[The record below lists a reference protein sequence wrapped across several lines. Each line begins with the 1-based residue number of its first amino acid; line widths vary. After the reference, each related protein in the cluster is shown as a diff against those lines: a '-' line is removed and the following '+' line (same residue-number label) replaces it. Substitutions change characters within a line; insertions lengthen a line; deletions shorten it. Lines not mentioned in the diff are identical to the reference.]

1 MLMMTC
7 NRETV
12 TVPGS
17 SDEGEAD
24 TGHSESEDP
33 SSMRVKEERILED
46 KEERILGVKEES
58 GLDRVRK
65 FLPPKLEVK
74 EERILGVKEEPGLER
89 VREFLPP
96 ELELRSGGVWARVP
110 ILRSTRFGPFL
121 GKWTVDCPADSQAY
135 WEVSHLMRI

>member
-1 MLMMTC
+1 MI
-7 NRETV
+7 V
-12 TVPGS
+12 TGS

-33 SSMRVKEERILED
+33 SSMRVKEERVLE
-46 KEERILGVKEES
+46 VKEES

-89 VREFLPP
+89 VREFLPR
-96 ELELRSGGVWARVP
+96 ELELRSGGVWARDP
-110 ILRSTRFGPFL
+110 ILRGTRFGPFL
-121 GKWTVDCPADSQAY
+121 GKWTVECPADSQAC